1 MKRQQ
6 QGFVLIVTLLLLIVT
21 MTLLTG
27 YVIFTM
33 MEARNTRSTAN
44 MSSGFYAAEAG
55 LNIEVEEIRTIF
67 DDYRR
72 PDLTEGNCED
82 QDPVTFSDR
91 VVSATVCADQI
102 VDDASEATR
111 ISDPDNPFNGLLSFD
126 SVYNINSVATN
137 SDGEVETQLDM
148 QLRVQEIPVFQFA
161 AFYDGN
167 FEVFPGPDMEITG
180 RVHANG
186 VVGLFK
192 SGGGGKLSLME
203 NVTSASICKPP
214 LPEQGRCAEGERTM
228 KMYHRQISNWNRSGA
243 GTSQIKM
250 PDGSFEKFGSG
261 GPSEWTAEELE
272 DTFQGRAQIINE
284 LQVPQA
290 SSFAR
295 QTAANT
301 NADDDEDAFLYWKR
315 ADLRLIAHQPDD
327 SNDTD
332 AVVDVFDEAGRT
344 APSVTYWKGF
354 DAREGQGWWGLDG
367 WWDDTTRDDPGE
379 PETYRTLT
387 ECLLSGFEDSE
398 EFDLEEH
405 LFTDAYFDD
414 DGNPVDVDGD
424 PVTNIE
430 NSRLYTLISDAR
442 APEDC
447 FPLIGSYEPT
457 VEMPK
462 VEVHTESGVDNTAT
476 RKLYQAMLDMPGV
489 ITVNVPRNHIEA
501 GVGRPDSNDWR
512 SAPNETLNMVVRD
525 SRNINHSGFNMVAD
539 RDETSGGH
547 YMWPQ
552 AYNPVNN
559 TRDDVEFTYFP
570 LGPDDANLDVYAF
583 DEGDNVA
590 APLPC
595 SVYDNRPLG
604 RVGSPIGGV
613 GIRAHEEDLVFRGQT
628 RNSQRY
634 AQHFVNDLMAL
645 PRNTAIMRFRLRSN
659 EPINDDDIAN
669 NNDDD
674 WVIDVLFLDNDD
686 NDAFIP
692 TGSNDTFDYTGGN
705 PNQNSDEGR
714 ELEAMREYYAW
725 SYPVTIGMLMDY
737 MYDNNSYEWDIDHDE
752 DDKIGIEHFLANNND
767 TPKDVDH
774 NISIDV
780 DDLGFFFPF
789 YVTESGNGNNITTEP
804 MVYNPDE
811 DNPDIVENETFQI
824 ALLKAIAHDLENNEG
839 NGFDLDDDANQD
851 DFDFDEED
859 DRLQSR
865 WHLSNTFDPHAAN
878 NIHNN
883 DRRWY
888 DDKDGRDKDF
898 RNFVKALLGVSEDDG
913 DRWMKFDNGGN
924 DEEFD
929 DNLHHH
935 GLVVRPGLLQNLQS
949 SWYTFGYDPEDL
961 EDICAAV
968 PTRGELYSYREEREL
983 FVLNIN
989 VGELM
994 QTDDSDLIKLSEDN
1008 ESESGIV
1015 LYASFEGERIDVERP
1030 ADNDFE
1036 GNNYA
1041 VRLHN
1046 GADFSLGN
1054 GANATD
1060 NNSVRGFTFV
1070 TDQAAMVQGD
1080 FNCIRDG
1087 DGCRG
1092 DDDASGDDRRRIG
1105 AAVLADS
1112 PNILSVNWMD
1122 MYSRGRLKRNRR
1134 DSGDRHVHR
1143 WYRDADET
1151 RQNVAL
1157 LGGSDEAGYMR
1168 NNDDIEGGGLHNY
1181 PRFWE
1186 DWNAA
1191 YRYKGSLVSFN
1202 LPQKWSG
1209 RFATQ
1214 KRNGD
1219 NDAAYFGERNR
1230 GCCTI
1235 VYSPPRRLWEYDK
1248 NFESPRNLPPL
1259 TPRVVYLNQES
1270 FSRDFT
1276 QD

>member
-6 QGFVLIVTLLLLIVT
+6 QGFVLVVTLLLLIVT

-33 MEARNTRSTAN
+33 MESRNTRSTAD

-55 LNIEVEEIRTIF
+55 LNIEVEEIRTVF

-82 QDPVTFSDR
+82 QDPVMFSDR
-91 VVSATVCADQI
+91 VVNATVCAETI
-102 VDDASEATR
+102 VDDAAEATR
-111 ISDPDNPFNGLLSFD
+111 ITNPDNPFNGLLSFD
-126 SVYNINSVATN
+126 SIYNIASVATN
-137 SDGEVETQLDM
+137 DRDEVETQLNM

-186 VVGLFK
+186 LVGLFK
-192 SGGGGKLSLME
+192 SGGGKLSLME
-203 NVTSASICKPP
+203 NVTSASICRPP
-214 LPEQGRCAEGERTM
+214 MDEQGRCTKDERTM
-228 KMYHRQISNWNRSGA
+228 KMYHRQLSNWGRSGA

-250 PDGSFEKFGSG
+250 PDGSFKKFGSG

-272 DTFQGRAQIINE
+272 DTFGGRAQIINE

-301 NADDDEDAFLYWKR
+301 DGDESEDDFLYWKR

-327 SNDTD
+327 GDDDN
-332 AVVDVFDEAGRT
+332 AFVELFNRAGRT
-344 APSVTYWKGF
+344 APDVTYWKGF
-354 DAREGQGWWGLDG
+354 DAREGQGWWG
-367 WWDDTTRDDPGE
+367 TNANADPGDAG
-379 PETYRTLT
+379 TFSTLT
-387 ECLLSGFEDSE
+387 ECMLDEEYDNIFSNPYFENDGSPKNALD
-398 EFDLEEH
+398 DLV
-405 LFTDAYFDD
+405 
-414 DGNPVDVDGD
+414 NDV
-424 PVTNIE
+424 
-430 NSRLYTLISDAR
+430 R
-442 APEDC
+442 AADEC
-447 FPLIGSYEPT
+447 FPLIGTYTPT
-457 VEMPK
+457 VDTPK
-462 VEVHTESGVDNTAT
+462 IEVHSTSGVDDTAT
-476 RKLYQAMLDMPGV
+476 RTLYQAMIDTPGI

-501 GVGRPDSNDWR
+501 GYGRPDGDNDWR
-512 SAPNETLNMVVRD
+512 SPPNEPLNMVVRD
-525 SRNINHSGFNMVAD
+525 SGNINHSGFNLDDNDDDTA
-539 RDETSGGH
+539 GGH

-559 TRDDVEFTYFP
+559 TRSDVEFAYFP
-570 LGPDDANLDVYAF
+570 LGPDDGITNRDMYAF
-583 DEGDNVA
+583 DVGDNVA

-604 RVGSPIGGV
+604 RVGSANGGV
-613 GIRAHEEDLVFRGQT
+613 GIRAHQEVLEFQGRYGGVRD
-628 RNSQRY
+628 Y

-645 PRNTAIMRFRLRSN
+645 PRNTAIMRFRLISN
-659 EPINDDDIAN
+659 EAITDDDIGN

-686 NDAFIP
+686 TDAVMP
-692 TGSNDTFDYTGGN
+692 TGNNDTFNYDGGTPAN
-705 PNQNSDEGR
+705 PDEQA
-714 ELEAMREYYAW
+714 ELKAMRDYYAW

-737 MYDNNSYEWDIDHDE
+737 MYDTNGYDWDINHD
-752 DDKIGIEHFLANNND
+752 DTDNKVGIEHFLADGND
-767 TPKDVDH
+767 TPKDVNHTDD
-774 NISIDV
+774 IGV

-789 YVTESGNGNNITTEP
+789 WVEDGDIGDAQ
-804 MVYNPDE
+804 VYNPDDSNIV
-811 DNPDIVENETFQI
+811 DNEEFQV

-839 NGFDLDDDANQD
+839 NGFKLDDDANED
-851 DFDFDEED
+851 GFDFDED
-859 DRLQSR
+859 KDRLQTPE
-865 WHLSNTFDPHAAN
+865 HLSNTFDPHASHNIN
-878 NIHNN
+878 NNN
-883 DRRWY
+883 NKWY
-888 DDKDGRDKDF
+888 DNKDGRDADF
-898 RNFVKALLGVSEDDG
+898 RNFVKALLGASQNDG
-913 DRWMKFDNGGN
+913 DRWVRFELNGN

-929 DNLHHH
+929 DSLHHH
-935 GLVVRPGLLQNLQS
+935 GLVIRPGLLQNLQS

-961 EDICAAV
+961 EEICAVV

-983 FVLNIN
+983 FVLNID
-989 VGELM
+989 VAKLM
-994 QTDDSDLIKLSEDN
+994 ETDDTDLIKLSQDN
-1008 ESESGIV
+1008 ASESGIV
-1015 LYASFEGERIDVERP
+1015 LYASFEGEHIDAERP
-1030 ADNDFE
+1030 DDNDFE

-1046 GADFSLGN
+1046 AADFSLGN
-1054 GANATD
+1054 GADATD

-1070 TDQAAMVQGD
+1070 SDQAAMVQGD
-1080 FNCIRDG
+1080 FNCIRNG
-1087 DGCRG
+1087 NGCRG
-1092 DDDASGDDRRRIG
+1092 DNDTSGDDRRRIG

-1122 MYSRGRLKRNRR
+1122 IYSRARLKNNKR

-1143 WYRDADET
+1143 WWRDADET

-1157 LGGSDEAGYMR
+1157 LGGSDEAGYR
-1168 NNDDIEGGGLHNY
+1168 TGNKNIEGGGLHNY

-1186 DWNAA
+1186 SWNAA

-1214 KRNGD
+1214 KRNGN
-1219 NDAAYFGERNR
+1219 NDAAFFGERNS

-1235 VYSPPRRLWEYDK
+1235 VYRPPNRLWEFDK

-1259 TPRVVYLNQES
+1259 TPRVVNLRQES